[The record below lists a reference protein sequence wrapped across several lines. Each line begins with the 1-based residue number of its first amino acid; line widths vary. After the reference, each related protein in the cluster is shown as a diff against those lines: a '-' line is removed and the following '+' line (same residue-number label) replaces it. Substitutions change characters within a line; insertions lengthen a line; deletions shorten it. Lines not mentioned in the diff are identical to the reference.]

1 MKKQGFRIFL
11 IFCFL
16 LPLPCMG
23 WGQPM
28 QMAAGCHCFK
38 DRSYDPA
45 RKFAADEYILAT
57 SFNSMLATSF
67 NISKKQI
74 IMLRM
79 RMGVGG
85 EDLIT
90 SLYLGHLLERDFQ
103 KIITHRSSGQSW
115 LQIVSAEEFKGKEEN
130 DSVLSIINKNG
141 SDQDVSRSAAAM
153 IARSYFSLPSG
164 IIEKYRDSGFSDK
177 EIVLVLGV
185 SVRSGQPVENVFALN
200 KDKGQSWGEITN
212 SLGIAPGDIDDMI
225 ASVSQ
230 GGI

>member
-1 MKKQGFRIFL
+1 
-11 IFCFL
+11 
-16 LPLPCMG
+16 
-23 WGQPM
+23 M

-38 DRSYDPA
+38 DRSFDPA

-67 NISKKQI
+67 SISKKQI

-90 SLYLGHLLERDFQ
+90 SLYLGQLLERDFQ
-103 KIITHRSSGQSW
+103 KILTLRSNGQSW
-115 LQIVSAEEFKGKEEN
+115 SQIVSAEEFIGKVEN
-130 DSVLSIINKNG
+130 DPVLSEINKNR
-141 SDQDVSRSAAAM
+141 SDQDVFQSATAILAS
-153 IARSYFSLPSG
+153 SYFSIPSD

-177 EIVLVLGV
+177 EIVLVLGL
-185 SVRSGQPVENVFALN
+185 SVRSGQPVENLFTLN
-200 KDKGQSWGEITN
+200 KEKGQSWGEITN

-230 GGI
+230 NAVGSPQE

>member
-1 MKKQGFRIFL
+1 MKQGLPIFL
-11 IFCFL
+11 LFSFLFL
-16 LPLPCMG
+16 LPFVS

-45 RKFAADEYILAT
+45 QKFAADEYILAT

-67 NISKKQI
+67 NISKSQI

-79 RMGVGG
+79 RMGVVG

-90 SLYLGHLLERDFQ
+90 SLYLGQLLERDFQ
-103 KIITHRSSGQSW
+103 KILTHRSNGQSW
-115 LQIVSAEEFKGKEEN
+115 AQIVSAEELKGKREQ
-130 DSVLSIINKNG
+130 DPVLSVINKNG
-141 SDQDVSRSAAAM
+141 SDQDVSRSATAM
-153 IARSYFSLPSG
+153 LASSYFSLPSG

-177 EIVLVLGV
+177 EIVLVLGL
-185 SVRSGQPVENVFALN
+185 SVRSGEPVENVFALYR
-200 KDKGQSWGEITN
+200 DKGQSWGEITN
-212 SLGIAPGDIDDMI
+212 SFGIAPGDIDDMI

-230 GGI
+230 STK